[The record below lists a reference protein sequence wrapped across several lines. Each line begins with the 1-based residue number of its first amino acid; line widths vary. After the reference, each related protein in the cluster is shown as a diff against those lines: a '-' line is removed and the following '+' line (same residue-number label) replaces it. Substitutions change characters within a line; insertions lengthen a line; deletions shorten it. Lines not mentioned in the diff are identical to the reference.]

1 MSKKIVQSK
10 IPPILNIDENE
21 GDPKVV
27 KTYRINQQVF
37 NVAESRCQKTHGCG
51 VSSIIDDLL
60 IAYFNIKTTDL

>member
-1 MSKKIVQSK
+1 MSKKIDQNKV
-10 IPPILNIDENE
+10 PAILKVDESE

-37 NVAESRCQKTHGCG
+37 DIAEDRCKKAHNCG